1 MQLFFVLS
9 ILSVIFLP
17 LVLCDTIKVNSPT
30 RYQVINNSSF
40 LIDYIIERSGDLF
53 ITNTTTELLDVNGD
67 SLVSVPI
74 NSTTVRLNIKTF
86 VQPNTVTNFT
96 VKITSFGKY
105 LDGQKFGEIRV
116 EVPLQLNL
124 SNNSIVTL
132 RPTMTSISTPTST
145 SISTSILTNSTV
157 TSTSILTTVSQP
169 SPNTS
174 SSSGYIN
181 GSQITVSLTSFLA
194 LFLI

>member
-96 VKITSFGKY
+96 VKITGFGKY
-105 LDGQKFGEIRV
+105 NAPVNGQLFGEIEV

-124 SNNSIVTL
+124 SNNSTVTS
-132 RPTMTSISTPTST
+132 RPTSNSTPTSTTNSTSISIPTST
-145 SISTSILTNSTV
+145 SISTST
-157 TSTSILTTVSQP
+157 SQP
-169 SPNTS
+169 SPTTS
-174 SSSGYIN
+174 SSSGYMN
-181 GSQITVSLTSFLA
+181 GSEFAVGLTSFLA